1 MAKQENKNKK
11 TKQKTHDDSLN
22 DPEFGVYKQ
31 LSSQYNRPIILQTET
46 TTLNGSFAQNRR
58 KRFTSVK
65 WMKIKFNKRCH

>member
-46 TTLNGSFAQNRR
+46 TTLNAVLHKIEGSDSLQ
-58 KRFTSVK
+58 
-65 WMKIKFNKRCH
+65 